1 MRIVAGK
8 YKAKQ
13 LFVPKGIDVRPTLE
27 RTREALFSILYS
39 KQIVFEETSVLDVF
53 AGTGAFG
60 FEALSRGAK
69 NVTFIDKDTKPVLK
83 NAALFTNDKE
93 KINIIK
99 ADINN
104 LPTATKQYNLIFM
117 DAPYSKGLTEKAIEN
132 LIKNNYITDNAL
144 ILVETLKSEE
154 IIFPNN
160 FELCDDRTYGIAKIR
175 FFIFKKA

>member
-39 KQIVFEETSVLDVF
+39 KGIDFSNTDVLDVF

-69 NVTFIDKDTKPVLK
+69 SVTFIDKDTKPVVK
-83 NAALFTNDKE
+83 NAALFEQEKA

-99 ADINN
+99 SDVSSI
-104 LPTATKQYNLIFM
+104 LYQQKKYNLIFM
-117 DAPYSKGLTEKAIEN
+117 DAPYAKGLTEIALDS
-132 LIKNNYITDNAL
+132 LIKKDLIDNNAL
-144 ILVETLKSEE
+144 CIVETRKDESIE
-154 IIFPNN
+154 FPSC
-160 FELCDDRTYGIAKIR
+160 FEQCDERIYGIAKIM
-175 FFIFKKA
+175 FFWYKK

>member
-39 KQIVFEETSVLDVF
+39 KNLNFEELSVLDIF

-69 NVTFIDKDTKPVLK
+69 NITFIDKDTKPVSK
-83 NAALFTNDKE
+83 NASLFASEKDKI
-93 KINIIK
+93 KIIK
-99 ADINN
+99 ADVHN
-104 LPTATKQYNLIFM
+104 LPISTIKYNLIFM
-117 DAPYSKGLTEKAIEN
+117 DAPYSKGLTDIAIEN
-132 LIKNNYITDNAL
+132 LINKDYIADNSL

-154 IIFPNN
+154 IILPPDL
-160 FELCDDRTYGIAKIR
+160 ELCDERIYGIAKIR
-175 FFIFKKA
+175 FFIFKKS

>member
-39 KQIVFEETSVLDVF
+39 KGVDFNATNVLDVF

-69 NVTFIDKDTKPVLK
+69 TVTFIDKDVQPVLK
-83 NAALFTNDKE
+83 NAALFESDKN
-93 KINIIK
+93 KIKIIK
-99 ADINN
+99 CDVTN
-104 LPTATKQYNLIFM
+104 LPFLSEKYDLIFM
-117 DAPYSKGLTEKAIEN
+117 DAPYAKGLTELAIEN
-132 LIKNNYITDNAL
+132 LLKKNLISENAL
-144 ILVETLKSEE
+144 CLIETQKNEN
-154 IIFPNN
+154 ICFPES
-160 FELCDDRTYGIAKIR
+160 FILCDERNYGIAKIR
-175 FFIFKKA
+175 FFIYKK

>member
-39 KQIVFEETSVLDVF
+39 KGIDFSNTDVLDVF

-69 NVTFIDKDTKPVLK
+69 SVTFIDKDTKPV
-83 NAALFTNDKE
+83 
-93 KINIIK
+93 
-99 ADINN
+99 
-104 LPTATKQYNLIFM
+104 
-117 DAPYSKGLTEKAIEN
+117 
-132 LIKNNYITDNAL
+132 IKNS
-144 ILVETLKSEE
+144 TLFEQEE
-154 IIFPNN
+154 SLPQNIH
-160 FELCDDRTYGIAKIR
+160 L
-175 FFIFKKA
+175 FIFI